1 MDCVEELPFQGSAI
15 GTYVTQ
21 MTERDCLVVSAN
33 MKMKQ
38 SKENENDRERLLCM
52 NGWGR
57 PLIR

>member
-1 MDCVEELPFQGSAI
+1 MDYVTELPFQGSAI

-21 MTERDCLVVSAN
+21 KTERDCLVVNAN
-33 MKMKQ
+33 MKMKH
-38 SKENENDRERLLCM
+38 SKENENDRERLLCI